1 MGTILVTGGAGFIG
15 SHVCA
20 GLLERGNEVV
30 CLDDFN
36 DYYDPAFKRAN
47 VEPFGASPQW
57 HLVEGDIR
65 DSGLVDETFRR
76 FGVTA
81 TVHLAARAGVR
92 PSIREPRLYQEVN
105 GLGTLNLL
113 EAARKAGARTF
124 IFGSTSSV
132 YGINSKVPFSEDD
145 PITCPVSPYAATK
158 RGNELMAFTYHHL
171 YGLSVTC
178 LRFFTVYGPRQR
190 PEMAIYLFAERLARG
205 LAVPRFGD
213 GSTARDYT
221 YVDDIAAGVLA
232 ALDAAAPFEIV
243 NLGGSRTTTLARLIE
258 LVAGALGVE
267 PRIEEFPLQPGDVPI
282 TFADVSKARGML
294 GWEPRVPIEEG
305 IRRFVAW
312 YREERMPGSAPGTSA
327 PRAASSHLRP
337 PRA

>member
-1 MGTILVTGGAGFIG
+1 MATILVTGGAGFIG

-20 GLLERGNEVV
+20 ALLERGADVV

-47 VEPFGASPQW
+47 VAPFAENARW
-57 HLVEGDIR
+57 RLVEGDIR
-65 DSGLVDETFRR
+65 DAGLVEDTYRR
-76 FGVTA
+76 YGVTA
-81 TVHLAARAGVR
+81 TIHLAARAGVR
-92 PSIREPRLYQEVN
+92 PSIRQPRLYQEVN

-113 EAARKAGARTF
+113 EAARATGARTF
-124 IFGSTSSV
+124 VFGSTSSV

-145 PITCPVSPYAATK
+145 PIARPVSPYAATK

-171 YGLSVTC
+171 YDLSVTC

-190 PEMAIYLFAERLARG
+190 PEMAIYLFADRLVHGRS
-205 LAVPRFGD
+205 VPRFGD

-221 YVDDIAAGVLA
+221 YVDDITSGVIA

-267 PRIEEFPLQPGDVPI
+267 PRIEELPMQPGDVPI
-282 TFADVSKARGML
+282 TFADVRKAKRL
-294 GWEPRVPIEEG
+294 WGWEPRVPIEEG
-305 IRRFVAW
+305 IGRFVAW
-312 YREERMPGSAPGTSA
+312 FRAHRMP
-327 PRAASSHLRP
+327 
-337 PRA
+337 